1 MQFIEWFALW
11 CEILLT
17 AIYSGYATLVQ
28 ITNMLA
34 ILVSFMNQILLNTY
48 SHAYFKF
55 KQNNGNFFISLFF
68 CVFVL
73 VFSCG
78 GGRGGVLFRCIL
90 LKFIKMN
97 CVYWYPLF
105 MQFLTV
111 QKTLQKSF
119 SSIFYIP
126 GCNNHPKAEI
136 KVLGYVN
143 QGSIQNGTDLY
154 QNVIDS
160 TVNNS

>member
-1 MQFIEWFALW
+1 
-11 CEILLT
+11 
-17 AIYSGYATLVQ
+17 
-28 ITNMLA
+28 
-34 ILVSFMNQILLNTY
+34 
-48 SHAYFKF
+48 
-55 KQNNGNFFISLFF
+55 
-68 CVFVL
+68 
-73 VFSCG
+73 
-78 GGRGGVLFRCIL
+78 
-90 LKFIKMN
+90 
-97 CVYWYPLF
+97 

-136 KVLGYVN
+136 KVLGYDVN

-154 QNVIDS
+154 QNVMDS

>member
-1 MQFIEWFALW
+1 MQFIECSALW

-17 AIYSGYATLVQ
+17 CTNYKYVSNFGIFYEPNIIKYLFTCIFQ
-28 ITNMLA
+28 IQAKVL
-34 ILVSFMNQILLNTY
+34 
-48 SHAYFKF
+48 
-55 KQNNGNFFISLFF
+55 GNFFISLFF
-68 CVFVL
+68 CVLVL
-73 VFSCG
+73 VFFLWG
-78 GGRGGVLFRCIL
+78 GGVLFSCIL

-97 CVYWYPLF
+97 CFYWYRLF

>member
-1 MQFIEWFALW
+1 
-11 CEILLT
+11 
-17 AIYSGYATLVQ
+17 
-28 ITNMLA
+28 MLA
-34 ILVSFMNQILLNTY
+34 ILVSFMSQILLNTC

-55 KQNNGNFFISLFF
+55 KQKYSVISLILCVF

-73 VFSCG
+73 VFFLW
-78 GGRGGVLFRCIL
+78 GGVLFSCIL
-90 LKFIKMN
+90 LKFIKIN
-97 CVYWYPLF
+97 CFYWYRLF

>member
-1 MQFIEWFALW
+1 
-11 CEILLT
+11 
-17 AIYSGYATLVQ
+17 
-28 ITNMLA
+28 
-34 ILVSFMNQILLNTY
+34 
-48 SHAYFKF
+48 
-55 KQNNGNFFISLFF
+55 
-68 CVFVL
+68 
-73 VFSCG
+73 
-78 GGRGGVLFRCIL
+78 
-90 LKFIKMN
+90 
-97 CVYWYPLF
+97 

-136 KVLGYVN
+136 KVLGYDVN

-160 TVNNS
+160 TVNNSSEHCVHAFYVLVIARIDCSVTKIALVMATQ

>member
-1 MQFIEWFALW
+1 
-11 CEILLT
+11 
-17 AIYSGYATLVQ
+17 
-28 ITNMLA
+28 
-34 ILVSFMNQILLNTY
+34 
-48 SHAYFKF
+48 
-55 KQNNGNFFISLFF
+55 
-68 CVFVL
+68 
-73 VFSCG
+73 
-78 GGRGGVLFRCIL
+78 
-90 LKFIKMN
+90 
-97 CVYWYPLF
+97 

-119 SSIFYIP
+119 SSIFNIP

-136 KVLGYVN
+136 KVLGYDVN

>member
-1 MQFIEWFALW
+1 
-11 CEILLT
+11 
-17 AIYSGYATLVQ
+17 
-28 ITNMLA
+28 MLA
-34 ILVSFMNQILLNTY
+34 ILVSLIYEPNIIKYLFTCIFQIQAKVL
-48 SHAYFKF
+48 
-55 KQNNGNFFISLFF
+55 GNFFVFMCFCFGFF
-68 CVFVL
+68 L
-73 VFSCG
+73 VG
-78 GGRGGVLFRCIL
+78 GGVLFSCIL

-97 CVYWYPLF
+97 CFYWYPLF